1 MARTP
6 TEESAMD
13 ATDDS
18 EDMEDKTEDTGHPD
32 SGTSP
37 FPLAVPDES
46 VLDAD
51 DSTLEPH
58 IVRGLD

>member
-1 MARTP
+1 
-6 TEESAMD
+6 MD